1 MAWAILRR
9 GTAVRQRAA
18 VTAAVGGGTI
28 APMRFAEGPRTTP
41 DGATLWLRAW
51 EPEGRPRA
59 VGVLV
64 HGLGEHS
71 GRYGHVGARFARA
84 SLALLAFDLRG
95 HGRSSGRR
103 GDTRFEAALDD
114 VSRRLEDAAAAAN
127 GAPTFLY
134 GHSLG
139 ALLVLTHLLRRRP
152 AVGAAVV
159 SAPPLR
165 SALRRQRAKVALSRL
180 VGPILPWLALPTGLD
195 PADLSRDPA
204 VAEAYRRDP
213 LVHDR
218 ASLGFASDALAA
230 TTAVEEGFAPDVPLL
245 VVHGDADAIAYVE
258 GSRELVRRL
267 GGRATLRVY
276 DGLRHEPHNEPERE
290 RLLDATIE
298 WLATA
303 LAPLPRD

>member
-1 MAWAILRR
+1 
-9 GTAVRQRAA
+9 
-18 VTAAVGGGTI
+18 
-28 APMRFAEGPRTTP
+28 MRFTEGPRATL

-59 VGVLV
+59 AGVLV
-64 HGLGEHS
+64 HGLGEHA
-71 GRYGHVGARFARA
+71 GRYDHVGERFAGA
-84 SLALLAFDLRG
+84 ALALFAFDLRG

-103 GDTRFEAALDD
+103 GDTRFEPVLDD
-114 VSRRLEDAAAAAN
+114 VSRRLEDAAAAAD

-152 AVGAAVV
+152 PVRAAIA

-165 SALRRQRAKVALSRL
+165 NALREQRAKVALSR
-180 VGPILPWLALPTGLD
+180 VAGPILPWLALPTGLD

-230 TTAVEEGFAPDVPLL
+230 TEAVEARLAPDVPLL
-245 VVHGDADAIAYVE
+245 VVHGEADAIAYVE
-258 GSRELVRRL
+258 GSRELCRRL
-267 GGRATLRVY
+267 GGRATLREY
-276 DGLRHEPHNEPERE
+276 EGLRHEPHNERE
-290 RLLDATIE
+290 RGQVLDDVLG
-298 WLATA
+298 WLSKELA
-303 LAPLPRD
+303 LPA